1 MLTDQEQT
9 DARRFLGYPVFS
21 AGESASLNWTLVQAS
36 TAVDYRLSNLSDTEV
51 AVLRQYLHA
60 LRQLECAIPEM
71 STGMDTQA
79 AGGWVRNPTEFI
91 ERTGLFDDWRRRL
104 CAFLGLPPG
113 PALSK
118 SSTVTLVV

>member
-1 MLTDQEQT
+1 MLTDQELT

-21 AGESASLNWTLVQAS
+21 AGESASLSWALVQAS
-36 TAVDYRLSNLSDTEV
+36 SAVDYRLSNLSDTEV
-51 AVLRQYLHA
+51 AVLRQYLQA

-71 STGMDTQA
+71 SAGMDTQA
-79 AGGWVRNPTEFI
+79 AGGWVRNPTEFV

-104 CAFLGLPPG
+104 CAFIGLPPG
-113 PALSK
+113 PALNK